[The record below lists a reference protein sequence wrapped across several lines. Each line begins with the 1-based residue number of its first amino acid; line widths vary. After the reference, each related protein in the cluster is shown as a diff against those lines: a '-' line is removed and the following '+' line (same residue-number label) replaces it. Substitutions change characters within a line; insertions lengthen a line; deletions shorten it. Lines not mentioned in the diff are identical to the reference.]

1 MWEITVIAKF
11 AAAHAIREI
20 GGGCEN
26 LHGHNWRIEVTLAAD
41 DLDAQGLVV
50 DFREVKRAVNRVMDE
65 LDHKYL
71 NDLEC
76 FAGRSPTSENIARYV
91 FDGVGQGLGRD
102 DVRVVKVTA
111 WESDTAAA
119 SYLGPAG
126 GES

>member
-26 LHGHNWRIEVTLAAD
+26 LHGHNWRIEVTLAATD
-41 DLDAQGLVV
+41 VNRIGLVV
-50 DFREVKRAVNRVMDE
+50 DFREVKDALGRVMAE
-65 LDHKYL
+65 LDHRYL
-71 NDLEC
+71 NDIDF
-76 FAGRSPTSENIARYV
+76 FAQNSPTSENIARYI
-91 FDGVGQGLGRD
+91 FDGLTENLGRD

-126 GES
+126 